1 MSREQRHRQVK
12 FGQTVYDEDGNEL
25 GRVQRFDEGGFYVS
39 YQRLKPLACRW
50 TPVLPTHTGR
60 TPRQ

>member
-1 MSREQRHRQVK
+1 MASEQRHRQVK

-25 GRVQRFDEGGFYVS
+25 GHVQRFDEGGFYVS
-39 YQRLKPLACRW
+39 YQRLKLLACRW